1 VKPAAIKGGRV
12 KAFILIPQKLA
23 VENKPVEIGISGI
36 GNQNI
41 RNLKY
46 SITEKTRHF
55 GLRNRTTLFFLV

>member
-1 VKPAAIKGGRV
+1 LVKPAAIKGGRV

-36 GNQNI
+36 GNRNI

-46 SITEKTRHF
+46 SITEKTD
-55 GLRNRTTLFFLV
+55 TLV